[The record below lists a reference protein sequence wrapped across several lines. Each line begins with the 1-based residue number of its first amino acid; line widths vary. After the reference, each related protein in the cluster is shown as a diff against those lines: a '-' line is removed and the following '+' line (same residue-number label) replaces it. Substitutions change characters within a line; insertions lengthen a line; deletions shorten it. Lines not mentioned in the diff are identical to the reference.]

1 MKALIEIATRLNS
14 TTVCR
19 RPGLPQFAGVGYL
32 KCFIVLSSIMKGK
45 LKAFLCFDIFQ
56 SKWYQNA
63 LIGVPDDKSKVR
75 EDCLY

>member
-1 MKALIEIATRLNS
+1 
-14 TTVCR
+14 
-19 RPGLPQFAGVGYL
+19 
-32 KCFIVLSSIMKGK
+32 MKGK

-75 EDCLY
+75 EDCLYLLF